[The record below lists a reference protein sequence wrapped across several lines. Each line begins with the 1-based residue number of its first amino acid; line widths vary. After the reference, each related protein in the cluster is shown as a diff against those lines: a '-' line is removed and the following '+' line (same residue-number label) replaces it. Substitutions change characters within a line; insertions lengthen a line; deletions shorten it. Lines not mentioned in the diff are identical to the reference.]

1 MNAVTRLGHF
11 IWRMI
16 RLNIASFDPL
26 RRRRVRV
33 AAKRLIPAKA
43 WATENATA
51 DEIARVALLRVMFLQ
66 RETRRAA
73 RHAEGEAA
81 AMLAR
86 ASMEAAISG
95 LFCINVPGA
104 EKLFEGEL
112 ARRAKKLLGGL
123 VEGTDM
129 AGMFDQAFAQIGAGK
144 LPTVTGM
151 VDQIKANGGSAG
163 IDSLHANFY
172 DQVSTLYVHGG
183 PLGLIRHVHPKTE
196 ATLDRPYSAWSMRS
210 AVHTSDA
217 MVGLLAGTI
226 AGEDHPDVALFREYE
241 AAHFQVTWMP
251 LAFIARGLMATRID
265 RRYVPGIIRL
275 VRRLSVKAKKGEPFT
290 EADVEEI
297 IVKLNLV
304 TGLKPDDPT
313 YAPLADAFRAK
324 LLEPRPNDAASPSAP
339 PS

>member
-1 MNAVTRLGHF
+1 
-11 IWRMI
+11 MI
-16 RLNIASFDPL
+16 RLNTASFDPL

-95 LFCINVPGA
+95 LFCAHVPGA
-104 EKLFEGEL
+104 EKL
-112 ARRAKKLLGGL
+112 LGGL
-123 VEGTDM
+123 TEGVDM

-144 LPTVTGM
+144 LSTVTGM

-163 IDSLHANFY
+163 IDSLHTNFY
-172 DQVSTLYVHGG
+172 DQVSTLYVHSG

-196 ATLDRPYSAWSMRS
+196 ATRDRPYSAWSVRS
-210 AVHTSDA
+210 AVHISDA
-217 MVGLLAGTI
+217 MVGLLAATV
-226 AGEDHPDVALFREYE
+226 AGEDHPDVTLFREYE
-241 AAHFQVTWMP
+241 TAHFQVTWAP
-251 LAFIARGLMATRID
+251 LAFIARGLMATHID
-265 RRYVPGIIRL
+265 RRYVPDMIRL
-275 VRRLSVKAKKGEPFT
+275 VRRLSVKAKRGEPFT
-290 EADVEEI
+290 EADAEEV

-304 TGLKPDDPT
+304 TGLKPDDQT
-313 YAPLADAFRAK
+313 YAPFADAFRAK
-324 LLEPRPNDAASPSAP
+324 LLAPRPNDAVPPSAP
-339 PS
+339 RS